1 MKLTTFATCFAA
13 VTAAVTAA
21 AALAPS
27 EARATTYSGT
37 GWVQLQKSASD
48 SAATTIEG
56 NDFAIGYTAY
66 FALEGYNW
74 DVAGN
79 TVSVSCVSYDV
90 FSGLFTVTESECAT
104 LPGTLQ
110 SSSTASS
117 STTYGGLPATKKTTT
132 LVWDVPD
139 VGALGRL
146 DGYFSLPV
154 TLFDEDFDLFKL
166 TGTATGNTHGND
178 DISAGVYVVGA
189 KIAGGTASLPASARV
204 VEECV
209 TLVEVEA
216 EYALVGIPITVSAS
230 SDGCI
235 YVDVSASWG
244 GRTLTGTLTPGASVD
259 ATVKAGV
266 GADIGVASAEA
277 GVYGSITVVDASV
290 PVSLSAAIV
299 AGGVTVTESVKL
311 TMTGMDGEVG
321 LYAEACVLFFGCED
335 DSLTLFDWTGL
346 TYANTTLFS
355 ASQTINY

>member
-1 MKLTTFATCFAA
+1 MKLTTFATCFS
-13 VTAAVTAA
+13 AVTAA

-37 GWVQLQKSASD
+37 GWVQLQKSASN
-48 SAATTIEG
+48 SASTRIEG

-66 FALEGYNW
+66 FGLEGYNW
-74 DVAGN
+74 DISGN
-79 TVSVSCVSYDV
+79 TVSVSCVSYEVDMGV
-90 FSGLFTVTESECAT
+90 FNVTFTESQCAT

-117 STTYGGLPATKKTTT
+117 STTYSGMPATKKTKT

-178 DISAGVYVVGA
+178 DIRAGVYVVGA
-189 KIAGGTASLPASARV
+189 KIADGTASLPASARV

-209 TLVEVEA
+209 TLAEVEA
-216 EYALVGIPITVSAS
+216 EYSLVGIPITVSAS

-235 YVDVSASWG
+235 YVDVSASWAN
-244 GRTLTGTLTPGASVD
+244 RTLTGTLTPGASVD

-266 GADIGVASAEA
+266 GADIVVASAEA

-290 PVSLSAAIV
+290 PVSLSSAIV